1 MPSVLQAASDIA
13 YTVTSTLI
21 AYAERVLSLS
31 GPLTAHVLIVCI
43 LGYELDLTVL
53 ITDSR
58 VANLSVQKRVPPRLD
73 CRDEDEAEDAD
84 HE

>member
-1 MPSVLQAASDIA
+1 MIAAAAPEPRTWPRGTPLDLKRKPVLL
-13 YTVTSTLI
+13 TTLI
-21 AYAERVLSLS
+21 KRLVQVGRVS
-31 GPLTAHVLIVCI
+31 IE
-43 LGYELDLTVL
+43 YELDLKGTGQ
-53 ITDSR
+53 DSR

>member
-13 YTVTSTLI
+13 NTVTSTLI
-21 AYAERVLSLS
+21 AYAERALSLS

-43 LGYELDLTVL
+43 LGYELDLNGTGQ
-53 ITDSR
+53 DSR